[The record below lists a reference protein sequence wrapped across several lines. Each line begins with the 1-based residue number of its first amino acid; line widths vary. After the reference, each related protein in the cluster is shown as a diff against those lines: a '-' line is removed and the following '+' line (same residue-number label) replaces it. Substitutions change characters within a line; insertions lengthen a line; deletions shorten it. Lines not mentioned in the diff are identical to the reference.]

1 MRNLMRAAS
10 MAVLASVA
18 VPAAAHAQSEADKS
32 SLVDE
37 IVVTAN
43 KREQSLQDV
52 PIVVTAIGEQA
63 LKDGGV
69 KDIKDLMQLT
79 PGLMVSS
86 TANESTT
93 VARIRGIG
101 TVGDN
106 AGLES
111 SVGIVIDGVYRPRAA
126 TGIGDLGEME
136 RVEVLKGPQGTLFG
150 KNTSAGVINVLTA
163 EPEFKFGATGEL
175 TLGNYSAREI
185 SGSITGPIIGDVLA
199 GRLYV
204 ADRERD
210 GFYDVRVGNGP
221 RTRTDDNN
229 RNYWTARGQLLFLP
243 STDLKIRVIADYTQ
257 RDESCCAAVTYVRG
271 PGAAALDQ
279 AAGTTT
285 TLNPIDPERRLA
297 YANRDG
303 INHVTDKGLSGE
315 LTYDTPWFNGA
326 TVTLISAWRNWK
338 TSLGQDSDFSAG
350 DLIYR
355 LDDGKFFTEFDQ
367 ISHEVRYAGS
377 TEKLNWLVGVFY
389 AKEELDQGTPVYFG
403 QDLERFL
410 SLRFSGGLNP
420 NLFATLAGVPVGTV
434 FPSGGGYSDR
444 YHQESTSLAL
454 FTNNSYAFTDQ
465 LELTVGLRYTTEEK
479 KLASDYDNVGGGG
492 LGCAASLARRPQI
505 TTALGAG
512 GAASYFAAVCAT
524 MNDPAFDNYSTNQK
538 RSGEELTGT
547 VKLAYRLTPDYLTYA
562 SFARSYK
569 SGGFNLDRAR
579 AAPGVRQA
587 VPDTFF
593 DPEFVDSYEVGL
605 KATLLGGDLL
615 LNTAVFYQEFT
626 DFQLNTYD
634 GISYKVASIPLVVS
648 RGVDTDFVWRTPVD
662 GLRLQGGVTYAETQ
676 YGDFTPEPGVS
687 GRLPNSRLSGAPL
700 WSSSISGSYD
710 RDITD
715 SLAFRGSVSVRYTSS
730 YNTGSDLNP
739 IKVQDGF
746 AQVNARIGIGAQD
759 KRWEVELWG
768 ANLTDE
774 TVAQVIFDPAFQTG
788 SYNAIWAPPRTYGV
802 TLRSTF

>member
-10 MAVLASVA
+10 MAVLSTV
-18 VPAAAHAQSEADKS
+18 VMPVAAHAQAPAEQT

-52 PIVVTAIGEQA
+52 PVVVTAIGEQA

-69 KDIKDLMQLT
+69 RDIKDLMQLT

-93 VARIRGIG
+93 IARIRGIG

-126 TGIGDLGEME
+126 TGIGDLGEMQ

-163 EPEFKFGATGEL
+163 EPSFQFGATGEI
-175 TLGNYSAREI
+175 TAGNYNAREV
-185 SGSITGPIIGDVLA
+185 SGSITGPIIGEVLA
-199 GRLYV
+199 GRLYL
-204 ADRERD
+204 ADRQRD
-210 GFYDVRVGNGP
+210 GFYDVRVGDGP
-221 RTRTDDNN
+221 RTRTEDNN

-243 STDLKIRVIADYTQ
+243 TDDFTVRVIADYTQ

-271 PGAAALDQ
+271 PGAAALDL

-315 LTYDTPWFNGA
+315 FTWDTPWFGGA
-326 TVTLISAWRNWK
+326 TATFITAWRNWK

-355 LDDGKFFTEFDQ
+355 LDDGNFFTQFDQ
-367 ISHEVRYAGS
+367 LSHEIRYAGA
-377 TEKLNWLVGVFY
+377 TDKLNWLVGLFY
-389 AKEELDQGTPVYFG
+389 AKEQLDQGTPVYFG
-403 QDLERFL
+403 EDLERFL
-410 SLRFSGGLNP
+410 SLRFSGNTNP
-420 NLFATLAGVPVGTV
+420 NRLSELAGVPVGSV
-434 FPSGGGYSDR
+434 FPSGGGYNDR
-444 YHQESTSLAL
+444 YRQTSTSLAL
-454 FTNNSYAFTDQ
+454 FTNNSYAFTDK
-465 LELTVGLRYTTEEK
+465 LELTVGLRYTSEEK
-479 KLASDYDNVGGGG
+479 KLSADYDNVGGGG
-492 LGCAASLARRPQI
+492 LGCAASLARRPEI
-505 TTALGAG
+505 TAALGAG
-512 GAASYFAAVCAT
+512 GAASYFGAVCAT
-524 MNDPAFDNYSTNQK
+524 MNDPAFDNYSTKQ
-538 RSGEELTGT
+538 SQSADELTGT
-547 VKLAYRLTPDYLTYA
+547 VKLAYRINPDFLTYG

-579 AAPGVRQA
+579 QSPGVRQD

-593 DPEFVDSYEVGL
+593 DPEFVDSYELGL
-605 KATLLGGDLL
+605 KATLLNGDLL

-648 RGVDTDFVWRTPVD
+648 RGVDTDFVWRTPID

-676 YGDFTPEPGVS
+676 YGDFVPEPGVS
-687 GRLPNSRLSGAPL
+687 PRLPNSRMSGAPL
-700 WSSSISGSYD
+700 WSSSLSGSYE
-710 RDITD
+710 RDLTE
-715 SLAFRGSVSVRYTSS
+715 SLAFRGSLSVRYTSS

-746 AQVNARIGIGAQD
+746 AQVNARIGIGAPD

>member
-1 MRNLMRAAS
+1 
-10 MAVLASVA
+10 MAVLSTVVIPVAAYAQEPASQ
-18 VPAAAHAQSEADKS
+18 P

-52 PIVVTAIGEQA
+52 PVVVTAIGEQA

-126 TGIGDLGEME
+126 TGIGDLGEMQ

-163 EPEFKFGATGEL
+163 EPEFQFGGTVEATV
-175 TLGNYSAREI
+175 GNYNAREI

-204 ADRERD
+204 ANRERD

-221 RTRTDDNN
+221 RTRTEDNN

-243 STDLKIRVIADYTQ
+243 NADLKIRVIADYTQ

-303 INHVTDKGLSGE
+303 INHVTDKGISGE
-315 LTYDTPWFNGA
+315 VTYDTPWFDGA
-326 TVTLISAWRNWK
+326 SLTLISAWRNWE

-355 LDDGKFFTEFDQ
+355 LDNGDFFTEFDQ
-367 ISHEVRYAGS
+367 ISHEVRYAGA
-377 TEKLNWLVGVFY
+377 TDKLNWLVGLFY
-389 AKEELDQGTPVYFG
+389 AKETLDQGTPVYFG
-403 QDLERFL
+403 DDLERFL

-465 LELTVGLRYTTEEK
+465 LELTVGLRYTSEEK
-479 KLASDYDNVGGGG
+479 KLDSDYDNVGGGG

-505 TTALGAG
+505 TTALGAA
-512 GAASYFAAVCAT
+512 GAASYFGAVCAT
-524 MNDPAFDNYSTNQK
+524 MNDPAFDNYSTKQK
-538 RSGEELTGT
+538 QSGEELTGT
-547 VKLAYRLTPDYLTYA
+547 AKLAYRINPDLLSYV

-579 AAPGVRQA
+579 AAPGVNQA

-593 DPEFVDSYEVGL
+593 DPEFVDSYELGL

-615 LNTAVFYQEFT
+615 LNTAIFYQEFT

-634 GISYKVASIPLVVS
+634 GISYKVASIPVVVS
-648 RGVDTDFVWRTPVD
+648 RGVDTDFVWRTPID

-676 YGDFTPEPGVS
+676 YGDFVPEPGVS
-687 GRLPNSRLSGAPL
+687 SRLPNSRMSGAPL
-700 WSSSISGSYD
+700 WSSSLSGSYE
-710 RDITD
+710 RDLTEN
-715 SLAFRGSVSVRYTSS
+715 LAFRGSMSVRYTSS

-746 AQVNARIGIGAQD
+746 AQVNARVGIGAQD
-759 KRWEVELWG
+759 KRWELELWG

-788 SYNAIWAPPRTYGV
+788 SYNAIWAPPRTYGL